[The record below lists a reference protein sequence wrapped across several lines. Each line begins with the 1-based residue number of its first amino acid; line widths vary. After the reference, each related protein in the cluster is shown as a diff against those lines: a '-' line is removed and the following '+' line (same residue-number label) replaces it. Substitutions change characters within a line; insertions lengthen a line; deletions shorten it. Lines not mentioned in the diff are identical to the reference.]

1 MREKVKVLFVCIGNS
16 CRSPMAEGFAR
27 HFGDDVLIA
36 ASAGV
41 SPASLVQPMTKR
53 VMKDRGIDIGDIYP
67 KSVYEVHG
75 GPFQIIVNISGFPLP
90 PGFGPAPGGS
100 VLEWRVHDPI
110 GETEVV
116 YKQVA
121 EQLSGLVM
129 QLVLKLRGSGPS
141 ATPDSDNPARRS
153 RLWREIGRID

>member
-1 MREKVKVLFVCIGNS
+1 MRDKVKVLFVCIGNS

-27 HFGDDVLIA
+27 HYGDDVLFA

-41 SPASLVQPMTKR
+41 SPASIVQPLTKK
-53 VMKDRGIDIGDIYP
+53 VMKDRGIDISDLYP
-67 KSVYEVHG
+67 KSVYEVQG

-90 PGFGPAPGGS
+90 RDFGPAPGGS

-110 GETEVV
+110 GETEVI

-121 EQLSGLVM
+121 EQLSSLVM
-129 QLVLKLRGSGPS
+129 QLVLKLRGSNPS
-141 ATPDSDNPARRS
+141 AARDSAPTPRRS
-153 RLWREIGRID
+153 RLWRESGRTD